1 MIGRLTQRTFGRRED
16 TPEPPRGFDDFE
28 LRLGDM
34 MRGERATMGKSLLDV
49 QRELRIK
56 ASYIDAIENCDPTVF
71 DTPGF
76 IAGYVR
82 SYARYLNMDPEKAFA
97 GFCAESGFSVAH
109 GMSSE
114 ASVRK
119 PRDMAAASSNG
130 LGGDAFSNSA
140 TPFVPVTDSFLSQ
153 IDPRAIG
160 SLLVL
165 ATVIGGLGFGGW
177 KILHEVQ
184 QVTFAPVEQTP
195 EVLAELDPLASATLA
210 AAELTEDPATEA
222 LDRLYR
228 PQALDVPV
236 LVARDAPIST
246 LDPRAHGNFAGFEQP
261 GIALADAMVP
271 ANEYTDLAVPQ
282 VLEDRAP
289 SVEMIAVRP
298 SWVQVKAADGSV
310 IFETIMEP
318 GQTFEVPLT
327 EDAPQLRTGESS
339 AIYFAVNGQHYGPV
353 GGRGQ
358 VTKNVDLSPDALSGR
373 FQIADLE
380 AEQNQ
385 ALATMVAQLR
395 ATQTSPVTNSD

>member
-1 MIGRLTQRTFGRRED
+1 MIGRLTQRTTKGRGD
-16 TPEPPRGFDDFE
+16 TADSPRSFDDFE

-56 ASYIDAIENCDPTVF
+56 ASYVDAIENCDPSVF

-82 SYARYLNMDPEKAFA
+82 SYARYLGMDPELAFDA
-97 GFCAESGFSVAH
+97 FCAESGFSVAH

-119 PRDMAAASSNG
+119 PKDLTAATGKG
-130 LGGDAFSNSA
+130 LGGDAFINAS
-140 TPFVPVTDSFLSQ
+140 TPFVPATDGLLSQ
-153 IDPRAIG
+153 IEPRAIG

-165 ATVIGGLGFGGW
+165 LGVIGALGFGGW
-177 KILHEVQ
+177 KVLHEVQ

-195 EVLAELDPLASATLA
+195 EVLAELDPLATAALA
-210 AAELTEDPATEA
+210 GASGTEDPAAEA

-246 LDPRAHGNFAGFEQP
+246 LDPRAQGNFAGSEQL
-261 GIALADAMVP
+261 GTLLAEAMLP
-271 ANEYTDLAVPQ
+271 AQGPADQQVPQ
-282 VLEDRAP
+282 VLEEVAP
-289 SVEMIAVRP
+289 SVRMLAVRP

-318 GQTFEVPLT
+318 GQSFEVPLT

-339 AIYFAVNGQHYGPV
+339 AIYFAVNGQHFGPV

-358 VTKNVDLSPDALSGR
+358 VTKNVELSPDALSSR
-373 FQIADLE
+373 FQLADLE

-395 ATQTSPVTNSD
+395 ATDPAPTAPAE

>member
-1 MIGRLTQRTFGRRED
+1 MIGRLTQRTSKRRDDVQES
-16 TPEPPRGFDDFE
+16 PRGFDAFE

-56 ASYIDAIENCDPTVF
+56 ASYIDAIENCDPSVF

-82 SYARYLNMDPEKAFA
+82 SYARYLHMDPERAFDA
-97 GFCAESGFSVAH
+97 FCAESGFSVSH

-119 PRDMAAASSNG
+119 PKDLVAAPSKG
-130 LGGDAFSNSA
+130 LGAEAFTRST
-140 TPFVPVTDSFLSQ
+140 TPFVPVADSFFSQ
-153 IDPRAIG
+153 IEPRAVG

-165 ATVIGGLGFGGW
+165 CAVIGALGFGGW
-177 KILHEVQ
+177 KVLREVQ

-195 EVLAELDPLASATLA
+195 EVLAELDPLASVSLTV
-210 AAELTEDPATEA
+210 AEGTEDPAAEA
-222 LDRLYR
+222 LNRLYR

-236 LVARDAPIST
+236 LIARDGPIST
-246 LDPRAHGNFAGFEQP
+246 LDPRAQGNFASPEQP
-261 GIALADAMVP
+261 GLLLAEAEVP
-271 ANEYTDLAVPQ
+271 AQESPELLVPQ
-282 VLEDRAP
+282 VLADAGP

-310 IFETIMEP
+310 IYETIMEP
-318 GQTFEVPLT
+318 GQTFQVPLT
-327 EDAPQLRTGESS
+327 EDAPKLRTGESS

-353 GGRGQ
+353 GARGQ
-358 VTKNVDLSPDALSGR
+358 VTKNIDLSPDALSER
-373 FQIADLE
+373 FEVADLE

-395 ATQTSPVTNSD
+395 TQPTLPASE